1 MEAYNCC
8 HQSYPLNSITLDSQY
23 WQLGEMILK
32 VQLTSLHLSSA
43 LISLCP
49 GCRKSNRKWP
59 LLSMMIRP
67 LHTYNSTKITNDL
80 KCHID
85 RLSLIY
91 YTHSH
96 IYIVVL
102 IQFQSSCLALQ
113 LCNSSVGS
121 CPHKEYNI
129 KIYMTIIMWCRHP
142 QREILI
148 NYW

>member
-1 MEAYNCC
+1 
-8 HQSYPLNSITLDSQY
+8 
-23 WQLGEMILK
+23 
-32 VQLTSLHLSSA
+32 
-43 LISLCP
+43 
-49 GCRKSNRKWP
+49 
-59 LLSMMIRP
+59 MMIRP

-85 RLSLIY
+85 RLSLIH

-121 CPHKEYNI
+121 CPH
-129 KIYMTIIMWCRHP
+129 
-142 QREILI
+142 REFVWSLQLI
-148 NYW
+148 SASTQLYFSRIPRFYELVHLKWLADLSKVVDCFNDGSVSSEERVFFLGVTNSFVKNSVCLYTCK

>member
-1 MEAYNCC
+1 M
-8 HQSYPLNSITLDSQY
+8 
-23 WQLGEMILK
+23 
-32 VQLTSLHLSSA
+32 QLTSLHLSSA
-43 LISLCP
+43 LNSLCP

-59 LLSMMIRP
+59 LPSMMIRP

-85 RLSLIY
+85 RLSLIH

-121 CPHKEYNI
+121 CPHSEHKQCWLSYTLSVNI
-129 KIYMTIIMWCRHP
+129 KSSTTCSSCDAMMKHVNYYTSRAILVMPFKCR
-142 QREILI
+142 R
-148 NYW
+148 

>member
-1 MEAYNCC
+1 
-8 HQSYPLNSITLDSQY
+8 
-23 WQLGEMILK
+23 MILK
-32 VQLTSLHLSSA
+32 VQLTSLHVSSA
-43 LISLCP
+43 LNSLCP
-49 GCRKSNRKWP
+49 GCRKSNRKRP
-59 LLSMMIRP
+59 LPSMMIRP

-85 RLSLIY
+85 RLSLIH

-121 CPHKEYNI
+121 CPHRGHSLHVYIVRPYKFTFLHLLCI
-129 KIYMTIIMWCRHP
+129 SIFKFAISF
-142 QREILI
+142 
-148 NYW
+148 

>member
-1 MEAYNCC
+1 
-8 HQSYPLNSITLDSQY
+8 
-23 WQLGEMILK
+23 MILK

-43 LISLCP
+43 LNSLCP

-59 LLSMMIRP
+59 LPSMMIRP

-85 RLSLIY
+85 RLSLIH

-113 LCNSSVGS
+113 LCNCSVGS
-121 CPHKEYNI
+121 CPHISPNSKTSAALSCSTSSGTASVPPSA
-129 KIYMTIIMWCRHP
+129 MDQACLDSPSASPLAVPGR
-142 QREILI
+142 
-148 NYW
+148 